1 MRERVYTLCVIKI
14 FMEDT
19 VMTETSGKTSALQQ
33 KFQETARALD
43 RVIRGKND
51 VIELLLTAMLSGGH
65 VLLSDVPGVGKTT
78 LAKALARTVSAG
90 FKRIQ
95 FTPDLLPADIL
106 GGSVFNQKTSDF
118 DFLPGPVF
126 ANIILADEINRASPR
141 TQSALLEAMNEGQ
154 VSIEGVRRTLPQP
167 FLVIAT
173 ENPVE
178 YQGTYP
184 LPEAQ
189 LDRFA
194 MRLEPGYPDEDAE
207 LAMLAD
213 RENGNNPLLDLPQ
226 ILTCEELTAAAGEAA
241 GVFADE
247 RLKQYV
253 LELVRATR
261 NDPAIRLGASPRAL
275 LAYLRTA
282 KAYAWLNG
290 RDHLIPDD
298 LKKLAIPVL
307 AHRILLSGA
316 AIESGS
322 GVTAVLTEI
331 LDRTAIPY

>member
-1 MRERVYTLCVIKI
+1 MKQEELQ
-14 FMEDT
+14 E
-19 VMTETSGKTSALQQ
+19 LQQ
-33 KFQETARALD
+33 NITEAAAFTARVRTEMGRILSGQSEMID
-43 RVIRGKND
+43 H
-51 VIELLLTAMLSGGH
+51 LLLALIANGH
-65 VLLSDVPGVGKTT
+65 VLLEGLPG
-78 LAKALARTVSAG
+78 LAKTMAVKTLARTLSG
-90 FKRIQ
+90 SFSRLQ

>member
-1 MRERVYTLCVIKI
+1 
-14 FMEDT
+14 
-19 VMTETSGKTSALQQ
+19 MTETSGKTSALQQ

-261 NDPAIRLGASPRAL
+261 NDPAIHLGASPRAL